1 MIHMRQNYQSTMV
14 WRNRK
19 WLTQKINFP
28 IDFTR
33 IQKIS
38 RTKDE
43 EIKFNFFLN
52 IVSKDKCAEHNGYC
66 YRLSNDEGLSIK
78 CNTKII
84 YMSRLDMLPKNPT
97 TMKTY
102 DPGKQMSFED
112 GQRCCIYTCDHP
124 LYCIAALPYGKDFLS
139 SVCTFLWVILK
150 VSVFLWLGLVWK
162 KFSRKQLVGHL
173 RC

>member
-52 IVSKDKCAEHNGYC
+52 IVSKDKCAEQNGYC

-102 DPGKQMSFED
+102 MTQASKCLLKTGKGVAFI
-112 GQRCCIYTCDHP
+112 RVTTHY
-124 LYCIAALPYGKDFLS
+124 IALLPYLMAKIFYLRYVLS
-139 SVCTFLWVILK
+139 YELY
-150 VSVFLWLGLVWK
+150 WK
-162 KFSRKQLVGHL
+162 YRCSYGWDWYERNSRESNWWGT
-173 RC
+173 